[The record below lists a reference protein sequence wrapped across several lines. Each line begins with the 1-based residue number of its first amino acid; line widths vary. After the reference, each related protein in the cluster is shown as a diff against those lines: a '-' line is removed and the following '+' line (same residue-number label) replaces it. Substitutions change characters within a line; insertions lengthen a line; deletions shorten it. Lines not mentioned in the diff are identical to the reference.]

1 MSQVAVI
8 VKGLHWHKNAWKIH
22 KGRWPAS
29 RTQLFTFSAAARNA
43 ASLFSK
49 QPVVV
54 RSTGLCRCQART
66 SQGHLLCCL
75 LPQTHR
81 DPTGD
86 PEGSLCRRVCRWGW
100 GFRVA
105 LARPVRQ
112 HSGDLV
118 LPLVAVSIGK
128 YWPLVCGTCH
138 SGSTGHSKSG
148 FVSVVPFE
156 NLLSS
161 PVLLFSTGFST
172 FLQILLF
179 SVKWRWTPNPH
190 TEPER
195 PLPFPVLIKG
205 ETEAQGMMS
214 GVFA

>member
-81 DPTGD
+81 DPTGH
-86 PEGSLCRRVCRWGW
+86 PEGSLCRWACRWGW

-118 LPLVAVSIGK
+118 LSHWWLSRSENTGLSFVAPVTVDPQGTAKVGLCLGYLLRICYLRLYYYFPLAS
-128 YWPLVCGTCH
+128 
-138 SGSTGHSKSG
+138 
-148 FVSVVPFE
+148 
-156 NLLSS
+156 LLS
-161 PVLLFSTGFST
+161 FKFC
-172 FLQILLF
+172 F
-179 SVKWRWTPNPH
+179 
-190 TEPER
+190 
-195 PLPFPVLIKG
+195 FP
-205 ETEAQGMMS
+205 
-214 GVFA
+214 